1 MKAAL
6 SSQAARPARV
16 EIASVSVIVPVY
28 NSMDSLRELVCRL
41 GQVLGSSTREY
52 EAILV
57 NDGSRDASADVIAA
71 LTREYSWVRGL
82 ELMRNYG
89 QHNALLAG
97 IRAARHEV
105 IVTLDD
111 DLQHPPEEVP
121 KLLAKLAEGYD
132 VVYGTPDR
140 ERHGLFRDLASR
152 LTKFALQEAMGAS
165 IARRVGAFRAFRSE
179 LRDAFA
185 TYSSPHVFIDVLLTW
200 GAARFGAVV
209 VRHDPRRYGA
219 SNYSFSHLLLRAL
232 DMLTGFSTV
241 PLQIASMLGFLFTLI
256 GFGLLIYV
264 LAAYILHGLAVPG
277 FTFLA
282 AVLTLFSG
290 IQLFALGVHGEYLAR
305 IHHRTMERPPYVLR
319 SPNGRPE

>member
-1 MKAAL
+1 M
-6 SSQAARPARV
+6 S
-16 EIASVSVIVPVY
+16 
-28 NSMDSLRELVCRL
+28 SLRELVCRL
-41 GQVLGSSTREY
+41 GQVLGASTREY

-57 NDGSRDASADVIAA
+57 NDGSRDASAAVIAA
-71 LTREYSWVRGL
+71 LASEYPWVRSL

-111 DLQHPPEEVP
+111 DLQNPPEEVP

-132 VVYGTPDR
+132 VVYGTPDH
-140 ERHGLFRDLASR
+140 EQHGLLRDLASR
-152 LTKFALQEAMGAS
+152 LTKFALQETMGAS
-165 IARRVGAFRAFRSE
+165 IARQVGAFRAFRSE
-179 LRDAFA
+179 LREAFA
-185 TYSSPHVFIDVLLTW
+185 TYTSPHVFIDVLLTW
-200 GAARFGAVV
+200 GGARFGTVV
-209 VRHDPRRYGA
+209 VRHDARRYGT
-219 SNYSFSHLLLRAL
+219 SNYTFSHLLLRGL

-264 LAAYILHGLAVPG
+264 LAVYVLQGVAVPG

-305 IHHRTMERPPYVLR
+305 IHHRTMERPAYVLR
-319 SPNGRPE
+319 TPGRRTE